1 MFIILLINII
11 ILYLYKKKKYRSKEV
26 IIEYVI
32 TFGSLII
39 LSFIIYTSVLDSD
52 KMYILYISIIII

>member
-52 KMYILYISIIII
+52 KMYILYTSIIII

>member
-39 LSFIIYTSVLDSD
+39 LSFIIYTSVLDTD

>member
-39 LSFIIYTSVLDSD
+39 LSFIIYTSVLDTD
-52 KMYILYISIIII
+52 KMYILYTSIIII

>member
-26 IIEYVI
+26 IIEYII

-39 LSFIIYTSVLDSD
+39 LSFIIYTSVLDTD

>member
-1 MFIILLINII
+1 MLIILLINII